1 MIRRVHYSPDL
12 FEEWC
17 AEGALS
23 EIPTKHVWIK
33 DRIRF
38 SYSSKLQVERTHV
51 QGSAFLYDPCDGI
64 TVVDL

>member
-12 FEEWC
+12 LEEWC

-23 EIPTKHVWIK
+23 GRPTKHVWIK
-33 DRIRF
+33 DRIWF
-38 SYSSKLQVERTHV
+38 SYSSKLQVEKTHV
-51 QGSAFLYDPCDGI
+51 QWSTFLCDPCDDI